1 MAAVS
6 STQSATGA
14 AWGQMQ
20 LQQAQRNA
28 DQAEVKARALAS
40 QARAAE
46 SEAVRAQESARSL
59 RVESTQ
65 ANSQAAEAQ
74 RGVVE
79 MKGWSQLSS
88 EFSGL
93 QSQIKEVLQN
103 TAPASASSATTP
115 ATPVVNAYGQ
125 ATGTV
130 VNVTA

>member
-6 STQSATGA
+6 SAQSATGA
-14 AWGQMQ
+14 AWGQIQ

-46 SEAVRAQESARSL
+46 SEAARAQENARSL

-65 ANSQAAEAQ
+65 ADSQASEAQ

-88 EFSGL
+88 QFSDL
-93 QSQIKEVLQN
+93 RSQIKEVLQPN
-103 TAPASASSATTP
+103 TTSTTTAAPA
-115 ATPVVNAYGQ
+115 PVVNAYGQ
-125 ATGTV
+125 ETGTV

>member
-1 MAAVS
+1 
-6 STQSATGA
+6 
-14 AWGQMQ
+14 MQ
-20 LQQAQRNA
+20 LQRAQRNA
-28 DQAEVKARALAS
+28 EQAEVKARALAS

-46 SEAVRAQESARSL
+46 SEAARAQENARNL

-79 MKGWSQLSS
+79 MKGWSLLSS
-88 EFSGL
+88 QFSGL

-103 TAPASASSATTP
+103 TAPTAAATP

-125 ATGTV
+125 ATGSV

>member
-6 STQSATGA
+6 SAQSATGA

-28 DQAEVKARALAS
+28 EQAEVKARALAS

-46 SEAVRAQESARSL
+46 SEAARAQENARNL

-79 MKGWSQLSS
+79 MKGWSLLSS
-88 EFSGL
+88 QFSGL

-103 TAPASASSATTP
+103 SSTPTTTTAA

-125 ATGTV
+125 ETGTV

>member
-6 STQSATGA
+6 SVQSANGA
-14 AWGQMQ
+14 AWSQMQ
-20 LQQAQRNA
+20 LQQAQRSA

-40 QARAAE
+40 QARSAE
-46 SEAVRAQESARSL
+46 SEAAQAQENARNL

-65 ANSQAAEAQ
+65 ADSQAAEAQ

-88 EFSGL
+88 QFSDL
-93 QSQIKEVLQN
+93 HSQIKEVLQ
-103 TAPASASSATTP
+103 TTSTSSASS

>member
-6 STQSATGA
+6 SAQSATGA

-46 SEAVRAQESARSL
+46 SEAARAQENARSL

-65 ANSQAAEAQ
+65 ADSQASEAQ

-88 EFSGL
+88 QFSGL
-93 QSQIKEVLQN
+93 QSQIKEVLQPN
-103 TAPASASSATTP
+103 TTSTTTAASA
-115 ATPVVNAYGQ
+115 PVVNAYGQ
-125 ATGTV
+125 ETGTV